1 MIRLLASGD
10 FHLGRSSTALR
21 RQANALSDTRDPVVA
36 IQDIVNPA
44 ITQEYEFELPWASQ
58 PHRLYSPDDFD
69 YRTLGEKNYELT
81 DHLGNVRATVTD
93 RKRASFQ
100 YPQGGDW
107 TITGFTAD
115 ITSAQDYYPFG
126 WTMPGRKY
134 NPGEYRYSFQGQEA
148 DNEIKGTGNSIN
160 YKYRMHDPRIGRF
173 FAVDPLA
180 AKFPHNGPYNFS
192 ENRVIDAFELEGL
205 ETITIEVAVRAI
217 GPFVGASSFAGVG
230 IGKDGLVAYAGYS
243 AGLNFG
249 LYGGAGIGAGF
260 TMDDIGDFSGSSS
273 EIGVAGGFKV

>member
-1 MIRLLASGD
+1 MGCQRLTYHQKYTSKTESTPI
-10 FHLGRSSTALR
+10 FKMGRK
-21 RQANALSDTRDPVVA
+21 QCSDYQV
-36 IQDIVNPA
+36 
-44 ITQEYEFELPWASQ
+44 
-58 PHRLYSPDDFD
+58 
-69 YRTLGEKNYELT
+69 
-81 DHLGNVRATVTD
+81 
-93 RKRASFQ
+93 
-100 YPQGGDW
+100 
-107 TITGFTAD
+107 
-115 ITSAQDYYPFG
+115 FG
-126 WTMPGRKY
+126 MQMPGR
-134 NPGEYRYSFQGQEA
+134 NGSTGDYRYGFQGQEK
-148 DNEIKGTGNSIN
+148 DDEVKGEGNSIN

-273 EIGVAGGFKV
+273 EIGVAGGFKVAGEFALSFNPDTKSVGFGVAPGKLGVGIGGGVFLNRKETVSASITWEQLGEWIWEQVVSPNFGIDGTSVSNEERQNLINGVLNDE